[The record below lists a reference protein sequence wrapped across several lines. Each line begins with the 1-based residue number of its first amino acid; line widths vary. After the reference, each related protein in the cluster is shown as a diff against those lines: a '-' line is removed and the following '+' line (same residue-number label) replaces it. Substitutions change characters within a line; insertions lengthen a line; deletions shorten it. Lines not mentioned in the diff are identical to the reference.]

1 MEPTFHWAVFFFLF
15 SIFCSFSSMWALH
28 DLVGAPHQWT
38 QLEVTLSNCWLIG
51 FPRRSGDSHDLGYIQ
66 KHFATF
72 IAILPN
78 LWINF
83 FSSSGFHTYYSRSP
97 TLVGHHMHKKSSLL
111 PHIYITRDYFRLYT
125 MLCCSQH
132 GSANLVDL
140 CSYHWRTLVEAKR
153 VMDPNL
159 KFKLAQYYLLP
170 SPQKGCRYYLPPLSV
185 VKYGYIYTLNC
196 I

>member
-1 MEPTFHWAVFFFLF
+1 ML
-15 SIFCSFSSMWALH
+15 CSLYNGVSGRCVRIRDHRIAC
-28 DLVGAPHQWT
+28 VR
-38 QLEVTLSNCWLIG
+38 SNG
-51 FPRRSGDSHDLGYIQ
+51 GMHM
-66 KHFATF
+66 
-72 IAILPN
+72 
-78 LWINF
+78 
-83 FSSSGFHTYYSRSP
+83 HTYHGGYP
-97 TLVGHHMHKKSSLL
+97 TISH
-111 PHIYITRDYFRLYT
+111 FRLYT

-140 CSYHWRTLVEAKR
+140 CSYHWRTLVEAKK

-170 SPQKGCRYYLPPLSV
+170 SPQKGCRYYLPPPSV